1 VASGSQRVLVVADHL
16 GYPGGVVHGVTTYF
30 LEVLPALARAGV
42 DLTVCYLRE
51 PHPAAESLRAH
62 GIEPTFLSAARSNPF
77 VAFSIAS
84 LARRHGCSILHAMG
98 IKATLMARI
107 ATRLVPART
116 LLHLHDLVEPGPLV
130 GTLHQLL
137 ARRSDMAVC
146 VSAAVAPLAVDRY
159 NVRPDRVRVI
169 HNGIRLDR
177 FTSLPPEARA
187 QLRQSLG
194 LGNETP
200 VLLLAGRMHPIKG
213 HRAMLRMMPAIVR
226 RCPDI
231 VLLLAGD
238 GPERGACEAMAGQL
252 GIDRHLRFLGQ
263 RRDVPELLQ
272 ACDVVVVPSESEG
285 FCLVAVEAFATS
297 RPVVAFD
304 SGGVREVVEDG
315 VTGWVVPAGGENAFV
330 DAVVSLLLD
339 ARRRAEF
346 GSRARLAA
354 GQFGIEQHVQRLL
367 DVYRE
372 LNGNT
377 ADRRIAVPVH
387 GPGH

>member
-1 VASGSQRVLVVADHL
+1 
-16 GYPGGVVHGVTTYF
+16 
-30 LEVLPALARAGV
+30 
-42 DLTVCYLRE
+42 
-51 PHPAAESLRAH
+51 
-62 GIEPTFLSAARSNPF
+62 
-77 VAFSIAS
+77 
-84 LARRHGCSILHAMG
+84 
-98 IKATLMARI
+98 
-107 ATRLVPART
+107 
-116 LLHLHDLVEPGPLV
+116 
-130 GTLHQLL
+130 
-137 ARRSDMAVC
+137 MAVC